1 MGNIF
6 SMYILFSKTFY
17 KTYIGISWWWMEL
30 FVVVFSGL
38 AFIANFACFV
48 VICVNLCA
56 GNYRKMIQFD
66 SLSSDTT
73 NSPYSSGISEES
85 EKRIPRVPISLM
97 QLPSYEN
104 RTSYRSE
111 EGTHYPPSAA
121 EIRVMQRP
129 RQLPPYGNRM
139 SYRTEERAH
148 YPPSIADIRVPQ
160 RPRQLPTYGNRM
172 SYRSEERAHYP
183 PSAAVIRVP
192 QRPGQLQNR
201 NSLPIVIRQN
211 PNSSYFY

>member
-1 MGNIF
+1 
-6 SMYILFSKTFY
+6 
-17 KTYIGISWWWMEL
+17 
-30 FVVVFSGL
+30 
-38 AFIANFACFV
+38 
-48 VICVNLCA
+48 
-56 GNYRKMIQFD
+56 
-66 SLSSDTT
+66 
-73 NSPYSSGISEES
+73 
-85 EKRIPRVPISLM
+85 
-97 QLPSYEN
+97 
-104 RTSYRSE
+104 
-111 EGTHYPPSAA
+111 
-121 EIRVMQRP
+121 MQRP

-183 PSAAVIRVP
+183 QSAAVIRVP